1 MSKVNYTNTRTWCE
15 ICSNLT
21 IKTSERRHW
30 LCSRVI
36 IFNFEHILHLFAGVS
51 KVDFEQVFV
60 CCVGVEAD
68 IYGVK

>member
-1 MSKVNYTNTRTWCE
+1 MMWNMFKFNNKDFRATSLTYFVLGWLFLTLNIFYTF
-15 ICSNLT
+15 SL
-21 IKTSERRHW
+21 
-30 LCSRVI
+30 V
-36 IFNFEHILHLFAGVS
+36 VS